1 MKVGT
6 GSFGSIFR
14 ALDLV
19 TNQYVAVKIEK
30 KAHQK
35 KPSQLANMIEW
46 EVQILTILDHEDGF
60 PCLFKHGRIQDY
72 NWMAISLLGINL
84 EQLNKRNGKKGLSI
98 DLSIQIG
105 IQILKRIEKL
115 HEYGYLHRDIKPEN
129 FLLNKDYP

>member
-1 MKVGT
+1 
-6 GSFGSIFR
+6 
-14 ALDLV
+14 
-19 TNQYVAVKIEK
+19 
-30 KAHQK
+30 
-35 KPSQLANMIEW
+35 
-46 EVQILTILDHEDGF
+46 
-60 PCLFKHGRIQDY
+60 
-72 NWMAISLLGINL
+72 MAISLLGINL